1 MNWTWKKIHLLISC
15 LIPFEACALNMHAI
29 PIRQVHGQSNEAR
42 LQADQ
47 PEWGQGCGQQKRLG
61 KFSRVTGWL
70 VVELGF
76 VSRLSDSRTMVLNL
90 VCQLKSPRE
99 LLSVQMP
106 GHGPVKPELLG
117 VGPR

>member
-1 MNWTWKKIHLLISC
+1 MCMPSPSARFMGRVMRLVS
-15 LIPFEACALNMHAI
+15 
-29 PIRQVHGQSNEAR
+29 RQTSLSGGRAVG
-42 LQADQ
+42 
-47 PEWGQGCGQQKRLG
+47 
-61 KFSRVTGWL
+61 SRRGWL

-76 VSRLSDSRTMVLNL
+76 VFRLSDSRTMVLNL

-106 GHGPVKPELLG
+106 GQGPSPMKPELLG